1 MGYLNELLS
10 KNPLVIDGDTIRP
23 HHKYTDDLY
32 TGGIKMGKCEKCL
45 YHKSKTKCGE
55 CGRLSNAMDNN
66 PMFTPNTN
74 YDRIKSMSVEEMA
87 VNLAKI
93 QCDAIEQTV
102 PIKVTEE
109 ARKEQYELCKQ
120 WLLQEVSED
129 E

>member
-10 KNPLVIDGDTIRP
+10 RNPLVIDGDTIRP
-23 HHKYTDDLY
+23 HHNYTDDLY
-32 TGGIKMGKCEKCL
+32 TGGN
-45 YHKSKTKCGE
+45 HKI
-55 CGRLSNAMDNN
+55 
-66 PMFTPNTN
+66 TN

-93 QCDAIEQTV
+93 QCDAIEQTI

-109 ARKEQYELCKQ
+109 AKKEQYELCKQ

-129 E
+129 ITKIEHNSLCETETYERR

>member
-1 MGYLNELLS
+1 MINNENQIYNVVEKIVIDRNKWFNDAVLGEIEKIGEDNCIFTKVHLNEKEIVKALTEYIEKQNS
-10 KNPLVIDGDTIRP
+10 K
-23 HHKYTDDLY
+23 
-32 TGGIKMGKCEKCL
+32 
-45 YHKSKTKCGE
+45 
-55 CGRLSNAMDNN
+55 
-66 PMFTPNTN
+66 TN

-109 ARKEQYELCKQ
+109 ARKEQYELCIQ